1 MYSFGSGGSKKKIDG
16 LLFVRDSLPAL
27 LPSFAKGICW
37 PPPRDDEVKPSSN
50 SSTYE
55 ATTLFSPFSLSRA
68 VVSWV
73 MLPTPTTQ
81 FPCPPNCCGKCL
93 QVITLGKGGHGGSS
107 KRSVGHST
115 HRKRWLNRC
124 SKFAPV
130 TTTRNPAGQK
140 NISIGPSS
148 IFLFCGK
155 REKTKWSVFSGGGWG
170 RGPRDNKQRALA
182 LSLVGGITQ
191 NKNSSGDDVQWLL
204 LSLRIEEEEGWSKPE
219 GTLSTGGGG
228 GFLLVIMISP
238 KREET
243 FTMRFKTCSLD
254 MVPRKKG
261 GRNKKC
267 FEMGLYFRKCVTLR
281 SSIFPLFFEAK
292 KPSCYPSFLKK
303 ISLPPKNTGNHPGF
317 RPFFLF
323 PPFFEILCLSVI
335 LGCGGQP
342 KREVS
347 CGERKVGFA
356 FGRGLT
362 RTWVGEGSRK
372 PQTRPKY
379 RVLPKKGRR

>member
-1 MYSFGSGGSKKKIDG
+1 MSQT
-16 LLFVRDSLPAL
+16 
-27 LPSFAKGICW
+27 
-37 PPPRDDEVKPSSN
+37 PPPTEKEEQERITTDFSRSRHEKNTPFFSNRTLRSKGGGTERPFGNQQFHFFRFSLKQFSHELVNFRCIASAAGGQRRKLMDYCLWETPSLLCYHLSQKGSADHLAPKDDEVKPSSN
-50 SSTYE
+50 SSTYD

-191 NKNSSGDDVQWLL
+191 NKNSSDDDVQWLL
-204 LSLRIEEEEGWSKPE
+204 LSLRRTRRRRGGANPMVLCQQEE
-219 GTLSTGGGG
+219 
-228 GFLLVIMISP
+228 
-238 KREET
+238 
-243 FTMRFKTCSLD
+243 
-254 MVPRKKG
+254 
-261 GRNKKC
+261 
-267 FEMGLYFRKCVTLR
+267 
-281 SSIFPLFFEAK
+281 
-292 KPSCYPSFLKK
+292 
-303 ISLPPKNTGNHPGF
+303 
-317 RPFFLF
+317 
-323 PPFFEILCLSVI
+323 
-335 LGCGGQP
+335 
-342 KREVS
+342 EVS
-347 CGERKVGFA
+347 C
-356 FGRGLT
+356 L
-362 RTWVGEGSRK
+362 
-372 PQTRPKY
+372 
-379 RVLPKKGRR
+379 